1 MVGVPQYAG
10 RQKLYSALVILACQ
24 PGAIDERLE
33 AAHRLAIGSIDPQLD
48 IPPEFKA
55 EFQKIREELHK
66 AFVFETQGPSN
77 GRRQWAADMATRIVA
92 LYDKLARS
100 QR

>member
-10 RQKLYSALVILACQ
+10 RQKLYSALLILACQ
-24 PGAIDERLE
+24 PGPIDERLE
-33 AAHRLAIGSIDPQLD
+33 TAYRMAISAIEPHLD

-55 EFQKIREELHK
+55 ELQLIRQELHNE
-66 AFVFETQGPSN
+66 FVFQSRGSGN
-77 GRRQWAADMATRIVA
+77 GRRQWAAGMATRIVA
-92 LYDKLARS
+92 LYDKLART